1 MTKDEI
7 SIVTING
14 NPSDSEIAA
23 ISSAITVYFAGISS
37 DNPQNM
43 NDIVH
48 KSVDNL
54 QGHVGIARA
63 KSRNSNEIM
72 GQRTTHSWTFIHR
85 IHSRK

>member
-1 MTKDEI
+1 MTSEELSII
-7 SIVTING
+7 SLSG
-14 NPSDSEIAA
+14 NPSESEIAA
-23 ISSAITVYFAGISS
+23 LSAAISVYFDALSSTNPQDAS
-37 DNPQNM
+37 DN
-43 NDIVH
+43 VH